1 MTQYD
6 PEFEAFWNHFPARA
20 DTTLKQMVYLGWE
33 AARAPQQPEVKPLE
47 LEGGEWLIDACGVIH
62 QLRDGDS
69 EFTGKGRARKTRE
82 LAEAAADKMRKRD
95 RLHAFATEFM
105 EKEYEFKAGEEN
117 YITGFSNNQNKWVFD
132 EWNEEE
138 IVGAIY
144 MTKECAEYLCAA
156 LNDGRLVL

>member
-1 MTQYD
+1 MVKYD
-6 PEFEAFWNHFPARA
+6 PEFEQWWGDRYTEPTIK
-20 DTTLKQMVYLGWE
+20 DVVYEAWQ

-47 LEGGEWLIDACGVIH
+47 LKGGGWFISESHTIN
-62 QLRDGDS
+62 RDRS
-69 EFTGKGRARKTRE
+69 TKNYREAGRERATKE

-105 EKEYEFKAGEEN
+105 GKEYVFNGGDKNWLIAYHHEMK
-117 YITGFSNNQNKWVFD
+117 KWILD
-132 EWNEEE
+132 WRDKTE
-138 IVGAIY
+138 IPGHNY

>member
-47 LEGGEWLIDACGVIH
+47 LEGGEWYINVEGHACIAESTSDFRDAG
-62 QLRDGDS
+62 R
-69 EFTGKGRARKTRE
+69 ERATGE
-82 LAEAAADKMRKRD
+82 QAEAAADKMRKRD

-105 EKEYEFKAGEEN
+105 GYEYEFKAGEEN
-117 YITGFSNNQNKWVFD
+117 YITGFSHNQNKWVFD
-132 EWNEEE
+132 AWNEEE

-144 MTKECAEYLCAA
+144 MTKECSEYLCAA

>member
-1 MTQYD
+1 MVKYD
-6 PEFEAFWNHFPARA
+6 PEFEQWWGDRYTEPTIK
-20 DTTLKQMVYLGWE
+20 DVVYEAWQ

-47 LEGGEWLIDACGVIH
+47 LKGGGWFISESHTIN
-62 QLRDGDS
+62 RDRS
-69 EFTGKGRARKTRE
+69 TKNYREAGRERATKE

-105 EKEYEFKAGEEN
+105 GDEYQWVYNKDNYYLYFSHTKERWAKGLNDLHE
-117 YITGFSNNQNKWVFD
+117 V
-132 EWNEEE
+132 
-138 IVGAIY
+138 VGVIY